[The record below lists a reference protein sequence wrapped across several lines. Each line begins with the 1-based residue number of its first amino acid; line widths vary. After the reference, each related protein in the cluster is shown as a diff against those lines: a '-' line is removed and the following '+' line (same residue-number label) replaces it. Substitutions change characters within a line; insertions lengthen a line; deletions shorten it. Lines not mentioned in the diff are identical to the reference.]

1 MSSTI
6 GLTMLNDQD
15 FSRNRFSKNKSS
27 NNRLSNNRLSN
38 NSLSNNRLSNNR
50 LSNNRLSN
58 NSLSSSKL
66 SNSNLSKNKLT
77 NQTALIKRVATG
89 VILGC
94 LLLPLAACT
103 QESPSVLG
111 TVERDRLTLTAPVGE
126 LITQVNVVEGQQ
138 VKAGEVL
145 LTLDSTSANAR
156 LALRQAELEQAKAK
170 LSEAVTGARLEDIER
185 AKAVLDGA
193 NASVKEAQ
201 RAFERTN
208 RLYATKVL
216 SQADL
221 DTARAARDTSLA
233 KQAEAEQSLRL
244 LENGTRSEQL
254 EQAKAAVAAASASV
268 AIEQKALA
276 DLSLV
281 AARDAVVDTLP
292 WRVGDRIA
300 AGTQLIG
307 LLASEDPYVRVYLPA
322 TWLDR
327 VKAGDKVNIRVD
339 GREMPIAGTVRNIRS
354 QPAYTPFYALNE
366 SDRARLMYLTD
377 ITISAAGQDLPTGMA
392 LAVELDVQPKV
403 QQKVKQP

>member
-1 MSSTI
+1 MSSTK

-15 FSRNRFSKNKSS
+15 FSRNRFSKSNSSNKS
-27 NNRLSNNRLSN
+27 
-38 NSLSNNRLSNNR
+38 
-50 LSNNRLSN
+50 LSN

-66 SNSNLSKNKLT
+66 RNNKLSNNKLT

-89 VILGC
+89 VVLGC
-94 LLLPLAACT
+94 LLQLAACS

-156 LALRQAELEQAKAK
+156 LAQRQAELEQAKAK

-254 EQAKAAVAAASASV
+254 EQAKAAVTAASASV

-366 SDRARLMYLTD
+366 RDRARLMYLTD
-377 ITISAAGQDLPTGMA
+377 ITISAAGKDLPTGMA

>member
-1 MSSTI
+1 MSVNFKI
-6 GLTMLNDQD
+6 LTHV
-15 FSRNRFSKNKSS
+15 S
-27 NNRLSNNRLSN
+27 
-38 NSLSNNRLSNNR
+38 
-50 LSNNRLSN
+50 
-58 NSLSSSKL
+58 
-66 SNSNLSKNKLT
+66 
-77 NQTALIKRVATG
+77 VG
-89 VILGC
+89 CVILLLVGC
-94 LLLPLAACT
+94 TEAP
-103 QESPSVLG
+103 PRVLG

-145 LTLDSTSANAR
+145 IQLDTTSANAR

-208 RLYATKVL
+208 RLFATKVL

-221 DTARAARDTSLA
+221 DTARAARDTSFA
-233 KQAEAEQSLRL
+233 KQAEAQQSLRL

-254 EQAKAAVAAASASV
+254 EQAKAAVAAARASV

-307 LLASEDPYVRVYLPA
+307 LLASDNPYVRVYLPA

-327 VKAGDKVNIRVD
+327 VKAGDSVNILVD
-339 GREMPIAGTVRNIRS
+339 GREIPIAGTVRNIRS

-366 SDRARLMYLTD
+366 RDRARLMYLTD
-377 ITISAAGQDLPTGMA
+377 ITISTTDQDLPTGMA
-392 LAVELDVQPKV
+392 LEVELDVLQLDVLQGV
-403 QQKVKQP
+403 QQKVEQP

>member
-1 MSSTI
+1 MSSTK

-15 FSRNRFSKNKSS
+15 FSRNRFSKNNSS
-27 NNRLSNNRLSN
+27 NK
-38 NSLSNNRLSNNR
+38 SLSNS
-50 LSNNRLSN
+50 
-58 NSLSSSKL
+58 SLSSSKL
-66 SNSNLSKNKLT
+66 SNSKLRNNKLT

-89 VILGC
+89 VVLGC
-94 LLLPLAACT
+94 LLQLAACS

-281 AARDAVVDTLP
+281 AARDAVIDTLP

-307 LLASEDPYVRVYLPA
+307 LLASEHPYVRVYLPA

-366 SDRARLMYLTD
+366 RDRARLMYLTD

>member
-1 MSSTI
+1 MSSTK

-15 FSRNRFSKNKSS
+15 FSRNRFSKNNSS
-27 NNRLSNNRLSN
+27 NKS
-38 NSLSNNRLSNNR
+38 
-50 LSNNRLSN
+50 LSN

-66 SNSNLSKNKLT
+66 RNNKLSNNKLT

-89 VILGC
+89 VVLGC
-94 LLLPLAACT
+94 LLQLAACS

-156 LALRQAELEQAKAK
+156 LALRKAELEQAKAK

-366 SDRARLMYLTD
+366 RDRARLMYLTD

>member
-1 MSSTI
+1 MSSTK

-15 FSRNRFSKNKSS
+15 FSRNRFSKSNSSNKS
-27 NNRLSNNRLSN
+27 
-38 NSLSNNRLSNNR
+38 
-50 LSNNRLSN
+50 LSN

-66 SNSNLSKNKLT
+66 RNNKLS

-89 VILGC
+89 VVLGC
-94 LLLPLAACT
+94 LLQLAACS

-366 SDRARLMYLTD
+366 RDRARLMYLTD

>member
-1 MSSTI
+1 MSSTK

-15 FSRNRFSKNKSS
+15 FSRNRFSKNNSS
-27 NNRLSNNRLSN
+27 NNR
-38 NSLSNNRLSNNR
+38 
-50 LSNNRLSN
+50 
-58 NSLSSSKL
+58 LSSSKL
-66 SNSNLSKNKLT
+66 SNSKLSNNKLT

-89 VILGC
+89 VVLGC
-94 LLLPLAACT
+94 LLLLAACT

-327 VKAGDKVNIRVD
+327 VKAGDSVNILVD
-339 GREMPIAGTVRNIRS
+339 GREIPITGTVRNIRS

-366 SDRARLMYLTD
+366 RDRARLMYLTD
-377 ITISAAGQDLPTGMA
+377 ITISAEGQDLPTGMA

>member
-1 MSSTI
+1 MSSTK

-15 FSRNRFSKNKSS
+15 FSRNRFSKSNSSNKS
-27 NNRLSNNRLSN
+27 
-38 NSLSNNRLSNNR
+38 
-50 LSNNRLSN
+50 LSN

-66 SNSNLSKNKLT
+66 RNNKLRNNKLSNNKLT

-89 VILGC
+89 VVLGC
-94 LLLPLAACT
+94 LLQLAACS

-366 SDRARLMYLTD
+366 RDRARLMYLTD

>member
-1 MSSTI
+1 MSSTK

-15 FSRNRFSKNKSS
+15 FSRNRFSKNNSS
-27 NNRLSNNRLSN
+27 NNRLSSSKLR
-38 NSLSNNRLSNNR
+38 
-50 LSNNRLSN
+50 
-58 NSLSSSKL
+58 SSKL
-66 SNSNLSKNKLT
+66 SNNKLA
-77 NQTALIKRVATG
+77 NQTALAKRVATG
-89 VILGC
+89 VVLGC
-94 LLLPLAACT
+94 LLLLAACT

-268 AIEQKALA
+268 AIEKKALA

-327 VKAGDKVNIRVD
+327 VKAGDSVNILVD
-339 GREMPIAGTVRNIRS
+339 GREIPITGTVRNIRS

-366 SDRARLMYLTD
+366 RDRARLMYLTD

-392 LAVELDVQPKV
+392 LAVEIDVQPKV

>member
-1 MSSTI
+1 MSSMK

-15 FSRNRFSKNKSS
+15 FSRNRFSKNNSS
-27 NNRLSNNRLSN
+27 NKSLSK
-38 NSLSNNRLSNNR
+38 NSLSR
-50 LSNNRLSN
+50 
-58 NSLSSSKL
+58 SKL
-66 SNSNLSKNKLT
+66 SNSNLSNNKLT

-89 VILGC
+89 VVLGC

-103 QESPSVLG
+103 QESPNVLG

-366 SDRARLMYLTD
+366 RDRARLMYLTD

-403 QQKVKQP
+403 KQP

>member
-1 MSSTI
+1 MSSTT
-6 GLTMLNDQD
+6 GLTILNDQD

-27 NNRLSNNRLSN
+27 NNRLT
-38 NSLSNNRLSNNR
+38 
-50 LSNNRLSN
+50 
-58 NSLSSSKL
+58 SSKL
-66 SNSNLSKNKLT
+66 SNSKLSNNKLT

-89 VILGC
+89 VVLGC
-94 LLLPLAACT
+94 LLLLAACS

-366 SDRARLMYLTD
+366 RDRARLMYLTD

-403 QQKVKQP
+403 KQP